1 MHLQTPFLRDCF
13 VTFWPR
19 MIPFLKLV
27 VIDTF
32 HSYIV
37 YCTVCCVYKVL
48 QSWPGHLLL
57 SVCAHVS
64 WERMDFN
71 GNTPSQGP
79 LLQRIFTTCV
89 CWKHVIIFLCNNW
102 KKCFTGAVPF
112 IRNVKVVQDTSHT
125 ARFSKLEIDYCKDI
139 LKDVLKMYIK
149 SPPSKYLKAI

>member
-1 MHLQTPFLRDCF
+1 MDMIEIDCLWKSSLSYELRVDHNWAMHLQTPFLRDCF

-19 MIPFLKLV
+19 MIPFLRLV

-79 LLQRIFTTCV
+79 LLQRTFTTCV
-89 CWKHVIIFLCNNW
+89 CWKHVIIFLSIGVACG
-102 KKCFTGAVPF
+102 FTHKYSGQ
-112 IRNVKVVQDTSHT
+112 NKY
-125 ARFSKLEIDYCKDI
+125 EITDK
-139 LKDVLKMYIK
+139 
-149 SPPSKYLKAI
+149 

>member
-1 MHLQTPFLRDCF
+1 MHLQTSFLRDCF

-19 MIPFLKLV
+19 MIPLLRLV

-79 LLQRIFTTCV
+79 LLQRTFTTCV
-89 CWKHVIIFLCNNW
+89 CWKHVIIFLTIGGLLVVLHINTVGKINMKLRISRIRMQNDEQSIQLKRNILQNFQW
-102 KKCFTGAVPF
+102 VVTVFNINLPF
-112 IRNVKVVQDTSHT
+112 
-125 ARFSKLEIDYCKDI
+125 L
-139 LKDVLKMYIK
+139 
-149 SPPSKYLKAI
+149 

>member
-89 CWKHVIIFLCNNW
+89 CWKHVIIFLTIGGLLVVLHINTVGKINMKLRISRIRMQNDEQSIQLKRNILQNFQW
-102 KKCFTGAVPF
+102 VVTVFNINLPF
-112 IRNVKVVQDTSHT
+112 
-125 ARFSKLEIDYCKDI
+125 L
-139 LKDVLKMYIK
+139 
-149 SPPSKYLKAI
+149 